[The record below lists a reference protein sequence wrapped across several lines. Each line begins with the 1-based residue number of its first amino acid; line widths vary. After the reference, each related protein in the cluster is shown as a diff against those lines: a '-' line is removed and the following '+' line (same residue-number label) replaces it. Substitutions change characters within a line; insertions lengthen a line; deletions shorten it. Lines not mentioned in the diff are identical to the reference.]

1 MSYVGNIEIIFSV
14 DNTTNLTFLC
24 NDNLVSQDYFNEGT
38 HKINFEHELQKDV
51 EIKIVKK
58 GAKLLKDKKVDN
70 QLVLIKKLILN
81 GINCLEGKHGTFD
94 ITNNVYIENHTLETN
109 SLYLDGIWKKQIK
122 FFDYF
127 ATVPYKIDKCNLL
140 DKEYNLPAFKNVDIA
155 LFGASF
161 LENNNLDLETRWFYK
176 TAKILNCTYQHYS
189 VPGGSNQQVFS
200 LYNAWQ
206 KQCKAKIVIFAF
218 TSFSRLFMLVNN
230 KIQFFNMRKK
240 LKDMLVDDI
249 DEVSGKSIK
258 QITDILCWEGLETI
272 MSIQIPLLYIFFTN
286 IEKKSKVYI
295 MPTIFAERKFFS
307 ETILNKFLLPGWDY
321 NQPSQAYP
329 TKLDN
334 QKYFD
339 KLKKENIIKEMGQYI

>member
-24 NDNLVSQDYFNEGT
+24 NDNLVSQDYFNEGN

-58 GAKLLKDKKVDN
+58 GAKLLKDKKIDN

-81 GINCLEGKHGTFD
+81 GINCLEGKHGTFA
-94 ITNNVYIENHTLETN
+94 ITNNIYVENHTIETN

-127 ATVPYKIDKCNLL
+127 TTVPYKIEK
-140 DKEYNLPAFKNVDIA
+140 YNLPAFKNVDIA

-161 LENNNLDLETRWFYK
+161 LENNDLDLETRWFYK

-189 VPGGSNQQVFS
+189 VPGGSNQQIFS

-230 KIQFFNMRKK
+230 KFQFFDVSKK
-240 LKDMLVDDI
+240 LKDMLIDDI

-258 QITDILCWEGLETI
+258 QITDVLFWEGLETI
-272 MSIQIPLLYIFFTN
+272 MSIQIPLLYNFFTN

-295 MPTIFAERKFFS
+295 MPSVFAERKFFS